1 MYSILDRSYRVW
13 CSFLPAY
20 RSEYGQMLS
29 REYLLHSQVTAH
41 QSRDFEFFQIL
52 SPISLGKGLDEAPMP
67 LDAPVTSAILFASL
81 LVVVLL
87 LDGSS
92 I

>member
-20 RSEYGQMLS
+20 HSEYGQMLS

-41 QSRDFEFFQIL
+41 QSRDVEFFQIL
-52 SPISLGKGLDEAPMP
+52 SPISLGKGLDAEIRGGETAEHCLEP
-67 LDAPVTSAILFASL
+67 SRIE
-81 LVVVLL
+81 
-87 LDGSS
+87 
-92 I
+92 